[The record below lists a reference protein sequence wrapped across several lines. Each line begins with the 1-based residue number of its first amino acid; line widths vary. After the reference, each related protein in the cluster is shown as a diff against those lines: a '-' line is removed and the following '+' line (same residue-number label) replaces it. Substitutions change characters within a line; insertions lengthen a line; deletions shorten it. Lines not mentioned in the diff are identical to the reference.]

1 MIDSQSE
8 VEYAEIGFQTDEN
21 SIDQYD
27 QLESYFNPTYYLNQE
42 FLLNELFSD
51 SNEVN
56 ETKNNPKIHS
66 HSLGNLE
73 DFQSIQVQGRPQTFN
88 FQMLDKYA
96 EVNQQ
101 AKKQTMNI
109 GQLYMQQL
117 EKQAQTLKKIE
128 LKFAVNN
135 DESQFNLKK
144 GQSMGKIPIKTS
156 LLELDTSSQ
165 PQANQELKRASCQN
179 YFLDYKS
186 NSSIRFYGRNDENM
200 SQKYNSQQLCQTN
213 TFNEHAYIKQK
224 YKGISQHSAN
234 NLAYQEENT
243 TKSPNKKQIVISKNI
258 RAMSSNQ
265 QFRQSFHYI
274 KQEDTNSLQQ
284 NTNNQL
290 SMLKSMFS
298 DFQQE
303 IKQRE
308 INTAIDLNNLQEQKA
323 EQPNKPINLT
333 NILNLQNQLK
343 QNQKSITVSRI
354 PIQQQQKQKEIVRQR
369 QIHSSKKQSFGK
381 LIQQQI
387 DSKFQQNLTSNQS
400 ENNIQNQYNQQQSQL
415 QKYQNSQNLG
425 IQNQKLLSNH
435 NKNNSVSCLN

>member
-1 MIDSQSE
+1 MVDSYSE
-8 VEYAEIGFQTDEN
+8 VEYAEIGLQTDEN

-42 FLLNELFSD
+42 FILKELFSD
-51 SNEVN
+51 ASETI

-73 DFQSIQVQGRPQTFN
+73 DFQQIQVQGRPQTFN
-88 FQMLDKYA
+88 FQMLDKYS

-101 AKKQTMNI
+101 AKKQTLNI

-135 DESQFNLKK
+135 DDSQNNLKK

-165 PQANQELKRASCQN
+165 PQNNQEQKRGSCQN

-186 NSSIRFYGRNDENM
+186 NSSIRFYGKNDDYMN
-200 SQKYNSQQLCQTN
+200 QKYNSQQIYQTN

-234 NLAYQEENT
+234 NLALQEENAA
-243 TKSPNKKQIVISKNI
+243 KSPNKKQIMISKNI
-258 RAMSSNQ
+258 RAMSSSQ

-274 KQEDTNSLQQ
+274 KQEDTNNLQQ
-284 NTNNQL
+284 NTNSQL
-290 SMLKSMFS
+290 NMLKSMFS

-308 INTAIDLNNLQEQKA
+308 ITTAVDLNNLQEQNV
-323 EQPNKPINLT
+323 EHSSKPINLT

-343 QNQKSITVSRI
+343 QNQKSITASRI
-354 PIQQQQKQKEIVRQR
+354 PIQQYKQKQQDVIKQR
-369 QIHSSKKQSFGK
+369 QIHSSKKQALGK

-387 DSKFQQNLTSNQS
+387 DSKFQQIMPNNLS
-400 ENNIQNQYNQQQSQL
+400 ENNMLQNYQS
-415 QKYQNSQNLG
+415 SQNFG
-425 IQNQKLLSNH
+425 IQNQKQLSNH
-435 NKNNSVSCLN
+435 NKNNSVTCLN